1 MELPGVTRFTKIKGR
16 GARFRYSGYVVSHGQ
31 LSSMVLQKHTAPS
44 RVLSSLHFGTKWLVI
59 AQTMQK
65 ENVLFAANV
74 IQHTF
79 ASIT

>member
-1 MELPGVTRFTKIKGR
+1 
-16 GARFRYSGYVVSHGQ
+16 
-31 LSSMVLQKHTAPS
+31 
-44 RVLSSLHFGTKWLVI
+44 LSSLHFGTKWLVI

-79 ASIT
+79 ASLT